1 MKHTPPVFNSSSTVS
16 MDLSI
21 TLLQI
26 EDVSTRFQSLKMQ
39 TWMMMTWKDGRLA
52 WDPHEY
58 DNIMN
63 IRVPSSMV
71 WEPDVMLWNS
81 PTGVHFTRVPLV
93 LYHDGSLTHVRPTSI
108 KSRCSI
114 DKHRPNDSFTC
125 KLKFGSWTYDGNMF
139 DIKMKAGERGF
150 DMAWF
155 QQNPNYAVISTN
167 STRHVEYYP
176 CCPEPYVDIT
186 FEITLQRRQ
195 V

>member
-1 MKHTPPVFNSSSTVS
+1 MSSWT
-16 MDLSI
+16 
-21 TLLQI
+21 
-26 EDVSTRFQSLKMQ
+26 SLAVKSL
-39 TWMMMTWKDGRLA
+39 RL
-52 WDPHEY
+52 
-58 DNIMN
+58 
-63 IRVPSSMV
+63 
-71 WEPDVMLWNS
+71 S

-93 LYHDGSLTHVRPTSI
+93 LYHDGSLTHVQPTSI

-150 DMAWF
+150 DMTLF

-176 CCPEPYVDIT
+176 CCAASPTSTSRLKV
-186 FEITLQRRQ
+186 TLQRRQ
-195 V
+195 WLRRNRCPPIIFISTPPRARVHQH